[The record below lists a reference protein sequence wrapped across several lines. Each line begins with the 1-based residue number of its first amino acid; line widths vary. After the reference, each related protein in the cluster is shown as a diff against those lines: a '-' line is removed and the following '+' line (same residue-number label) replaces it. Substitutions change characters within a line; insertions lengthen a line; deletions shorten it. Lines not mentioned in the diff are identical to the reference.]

1 MTERAASAAAGPS
14 ISSRFG
20 ASQDPE
26 PCADLMSP
34 APLTRAQRT
43 PRMSAAPRWGTFR
56 LSTVRGGAPAR
67 SGMSATARSA
77 ADSHGSGPSP
87 TRSDTARA
95 LIPSWLAVRAAPTV
109 PEWSTDRPTL
119 TPWLMPES
127 TRSGLGPTAPSAP
140 AITERAGEASSP

>member
-14 ISSRFG
+14 ISSSLG
-20 ASQDPE
+20 ASQAPV
-26 PCADLMSP
+26 PRAALMRP
-34 APLTRAQRT
+34 APLTRAQRR
-43 PRMSAAPRWGTFR
+43 PRISARGRWGTFR
-56 LSTVRGGAPAR
+56 LRTVRAGAATS

-87 TRSDTARA
+87 TRSETASA
-95 LIPSWLAVRAAPTV
+95 LIPSWLAVSAAPTV
-109 PEWSTDRPTL
+109 PEWSTERPTL

-140 AITERAGEASSP
+140 AMTESAGEASSP